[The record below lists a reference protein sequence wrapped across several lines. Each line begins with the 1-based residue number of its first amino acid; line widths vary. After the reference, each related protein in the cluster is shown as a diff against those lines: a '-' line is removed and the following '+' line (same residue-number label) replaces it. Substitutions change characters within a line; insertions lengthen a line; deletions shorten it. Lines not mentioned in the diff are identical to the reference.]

1 MWHPIV
7 TLCSRAAL
15 SVRARQRG
23 CAALAG
29 NIVLRSHAAWQPVSS
44 RWFLFTPHLLL
55 DRGDFVKNSAFRRNM
70 TQFLDNLPALWY
82 CSGILHVSK
91 LAHGEQ
97 SAPHKVVLSNASGR
111 HQWLIDRLFGAPFS
125 ARHLGRST
133 LRMARWEQ
141 HGSEP
146 SDTLQRCFTL
156 HRVCAN
162 RSCCQL

>member
-1 MWHPIV
+1 MRHPIV
-7 TLCSRAAL
+7 TLRSRVAL
-15 SVRARQRG
+15 LVCAGQRGYAVLAVRAGQRS
-23 CAALAG
+23 
-29 NIVLRSHAAWQPVSS
+29 RTAWQQVSAS
-44 RWFLFTPHLLL
+44 CFLFTPHLLS

-70 TQFLDNLPALWY
+70 PQFLDNLSALWY

-91 LAHGEQ
+91 SAHGEQ

-111 HQWLIDRLFGAPFS
+111 HQRLIDRLFGVPFS
-125 ARHLGRST
+125 ARHLGAIY

-146 SDTLQRCFTL
+146 SDTLRRWIAS
-156 HRVCAN
+156 HRGRAN